1 MDVAILVRALENVP
15 DSMTLYDA
23 TRQEQNDL
31 KVEILLRFRKLKNL
45 TAGEIRLLART
56 EPEVL
61 HSILL
66 SKISPLLVK

>member
-1 MDVAILVRALENVP
+1 MDMAILARALENVP

-23 TRQEQNDL
+23 IRQERDNL
-31 KVEILLRFRKLKNL
+31 RIEILFRFRKLKNL

-61 HSILL
+61 HSIIL
-66 SKISPLLVK
+66 SKISPVHVK

>member
-1 MDVAILVRALENVP
+1 MDTAILVQALENVP

-23 TRQEQNDL
+23 ARHEKNNL
-31 KVEILLRFRKLKNL
+31 RVEILFRFRKLKNL

-61 HSILL
+61 HSIIL
-66 SKISPLLVK
+66 SKISPALVK